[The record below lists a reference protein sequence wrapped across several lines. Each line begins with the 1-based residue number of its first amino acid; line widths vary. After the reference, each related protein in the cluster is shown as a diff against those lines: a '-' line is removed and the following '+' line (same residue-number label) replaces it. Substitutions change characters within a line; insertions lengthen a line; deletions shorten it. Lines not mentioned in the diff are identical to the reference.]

1 MRVRYITE
9 DRRRLRVLTNDVE
22 QLSNIHRQ
30 IVKEGFIQ
38 VGLVRFLIHLLTAG
52 KRGYDSTRHGKTNNI
67 NA

>member
-1 MRVRYITE
+1 M
-9 DRRRLRVLTNDVE
+9 LTNDVE